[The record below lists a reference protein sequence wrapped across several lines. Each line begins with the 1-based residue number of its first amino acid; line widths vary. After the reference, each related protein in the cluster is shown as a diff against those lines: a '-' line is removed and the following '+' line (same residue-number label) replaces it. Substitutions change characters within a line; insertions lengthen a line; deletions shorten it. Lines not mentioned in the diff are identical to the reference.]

1 MTAGLL
7 LTYLCY
13 ALFSVSDSAVKA
25 LGHTPMS
32 SFEIAFFTALFAG
45 LAAVPLK
52 PRAERW
58 RDVFR
63 MRHPLLLIVRS
74 FSGLA
79 AGVLGVV
86 SLITIPFAETYALIF
101 MSPFLVTLMSV
112 LFLRERIGGVGLAS
126 VVLGFAGVLL
136 AVRPGFRALE
146 VGHVTAAAAAF
157 FVALSTILVRRMA
170 ATERQSSLLL
180 MPQLV
185 TVVGSGLIMAPHFVV
200 PAPNELGLMLASG
213 GFNAVAQLLL
223 ILAARQV
230 TAASIGQAQ
239 FSQLIWAIVLGA
251 VFFTEPPDAWSLAGV
266 AVIIGAG
273 LLRLRDRVA

>member
-13 ALFSVSDSAVKA
+13 ALISVSDSAVKA

-52 PRAERW
+52 PRGERW
-58 RDVFR
+58 RDLFR

-112 LFLRERIGGVGLAS
+112 LF
-126 VVLGFAGVLL
+126 
-136 AVRPGFRALE
+136 AV
-146 VGHVTAAAAAF
+146 
-157 FVALSTILVRRMA
+157 
-170 ATERQSSLLL
+170 
-180 MPQLV
+180 
-185 TVVGSGLIMAPHFVV
+185 
-200 PAPNELGLMLASG
+200 
-213 GFNAVAQLLL
+213 
-223 ILAARQV
+223 LAAV
-230 TAASIGQAQ
+230 P
-239 FSQLIWAIVLGA
+239 L
-251 VFFTEPPDAWSLAGV
+251 
-266 AVIIGAG
+266 
-273 LLRLRDRVA
+273 